1 MRYLV
6 DTDWVI
12 DYMHGVPEL
21 VARFDELLPEGVGM
35 SIVSLAELYEGVYGS
50 RTQQS
55 DESRLGNFL
64 SFVDVILVDD
74 AICRIFAGE
83 RSRLRGHRPEYCGL
97 RPANRLHGHP
107 PWPCT
112 AYQQPP
118 TLRANT
124 GTTYRLGVRPWPT
137 ICPCSVTCPLKTAI
151 TKDVVP
157 RAIERR
163 CWTIPDPPSARRWR
177 MPITS
182 KT

>member
-74 AICRIFAGE
+74 TICRIFAGE
-83 RSRLRGHRPEYCGL
+83 RSRLRATGL
-97 RPANRLHGHP
+97 NIADFDLLIG
-107 PWPCT
+107 
-112 AYQQPP
+112 
-118 TLRANT
+118 
-124 GTTYRLGVRPWPT
+124 
-137 ICPCSVTCPLKTAI
+137 STAI
-151 TKDVVP
+151 RHGLVLLTNN
-157 RAIERR
+157 RRHFER
-163 CWTIPDPPSARRWR
+163 IQGLHIVSV
-177 MPITS
+177 
-182 KT
+182 

>member
-83 RSRLRGHRPEYCGL
+83 RSRLRATGL
-97 RPANRLHGHP
+97 NIADFDLLIG
-107 PWPCT
+107 
-112 AYQQPP
+112 
-118 TLRANT
+118 
-124 GTTYRLGVRPWPT
+124 
-137 ICPCSVTCPLKTAI
+137 STAI
-151 TKDVVP
+151 RHGLVLLTNN
-157 RAIERR
+157 RRHFER
-163 CWTIPDPPSARRWR
+163 IQGLHIVSV
-177 MPITS
+177 
-182 KT
+182 